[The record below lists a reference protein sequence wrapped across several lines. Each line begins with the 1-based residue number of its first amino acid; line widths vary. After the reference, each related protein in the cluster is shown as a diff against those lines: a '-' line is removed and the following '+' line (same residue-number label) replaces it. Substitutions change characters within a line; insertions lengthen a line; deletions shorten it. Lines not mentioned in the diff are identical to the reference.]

1 MGKQLLNTDKT
12 YSKDWYSSVYEGL
25 IYASIVAFFIGFFTN
40 GEASLGAYIAG
51 YVVLSF
57 GILMILLII
66 IKNILKSHNKEN
78 SLKKQD
84 SNTTQSSLML
94 ASTIIVNAGP
104 FLFIL
109 FIVSVLL
116 YLLTSYKNRII
127 EGNIS
132 PSYGTFSNLIAMLL
146 LVLLYIIH
154 TNITTEDFKNKGEF
168 SLETSTVVYFLSI
181 LLWICTSIIYIV
193 LYYYTTDGFSL
204 MDLTKYLR

>member
-1 MGKQLLNTDKT
+1 MGKQILNTDTT

-25 IYASIVAFFIGFFTN
+25 IYASMVAFFIGFFTN

-51 YVVLSF
+51 YIVLGF

-66 IKNILKSHNKEN
+66 VKNILKSHNKEI
-78 SLKKQD
+78 SAK
-84 SNTTQSSLML
+84 TTDMTQTSFII
-94 ASTIIVNAGP
+94 ASTVIINAGP

-109 FIVSVLL
+109 FIISVLL
-116 YLLTSYKNRII
+116 YLLTTYKNKII

-132 PSYGTFSNLIAMLL
+132 PSYGTFSNLIAIVLL
-146 LVLLYIIH
+146 LLLYIIH
-154 TNITTEDFKNKGEF
+154 TNITTEDFKNKGAF

-193 LYYYTTDGFSL
+193 LYYYTTDCFSL
-204 MDLTKYLR
+204 MDFKKYLQ